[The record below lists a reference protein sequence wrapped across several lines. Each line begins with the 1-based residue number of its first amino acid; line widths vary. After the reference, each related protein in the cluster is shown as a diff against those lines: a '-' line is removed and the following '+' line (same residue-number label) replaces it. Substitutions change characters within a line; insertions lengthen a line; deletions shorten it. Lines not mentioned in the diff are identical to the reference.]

1 MTDKMTESFKMCN
14 IWKDELIVKR
24 NRVVEGI
31 VSNKLHVFEVYDFI
45 SFDISM
51 HP

>member
-1 MTDKMTESFKMCN
+1 MCN
-14 IWKDELIVKR
+14 IWKDELILKETELLR
-24 NRVVEGI
+24 EI

-51 HP
+51 YP